1 MAVSVRMTMS
11 GHQQVLQAIAGLE
24 ERLARPEP
32 VLEVIADLLEA
43 HVAAQFAGE
52 GSRGAS
58 PWAPLAPST
67 VQARTRRW
75 GYYRQ
80 APSFG
85 AAGARPILTWTG
97 RLRRSFSRTG
107 AGHVRQVSASG
118 LTWGSSVPYGRFHQ
132 RGGRRLP
139 RRPPVD
145 FRDPFQKREF
155 VFQPFRLWLQG
166 VPVGA
171 IASVMQARLG
181 LGALGA
187 RLTIR

>member
-1 MAVSVRMTMS
+1 MAVAVRMQLS
-11 GHQQVLQAIAGLE
+11 GAQEVLRAVAGLE
-24 ERLARPEP
+24 QRLAHPEP
-32 VLEVIADLLEA
+32 VLELIADLLEA
-43 HVAAQFAGE
+43 HVALQFQGE
-52 GSRGAS
+52 GVRGAKT
-58 PWAPLAPST
+58 WVPLKPRT
-67 VQARTRRW
+67 VQARERRW
-75 GYYRQ
+75 GYYRRPP
-80 APSFG
+80 AFG
-85 AAGARPILTWTG
+85 ASGAHPILTWSG
-97 RLRRSFSRTG
+97 RLRRSFQRG
-107 AGHVRQVSASG
+107 QPGNVRVVSPSG
-118 LTWGSSVPYGRFHQ
+118 LTWGSTVPYGRFHQ

-187 RLTIR
+187 RLNLG